1 VLVLYWRALLVNWR
15 VMLRV
20 AVAFVPAAVVGFLFY
35 RIVREYLDDV
45 AVTLWALLIGGNVLV
60 IFEVFHGERKDAIE
74 GVANM
79 SLVQALLIGVAQAL
93 ALIPGVSRAAA
104 TVLGGLTV
112 GLKRRTVVEFS
123 FLLAVPTMAAA
134 SGYSLYKER
143 PEGLDANEA
152 VLLAI
157 GMVVSFAVALVVV
170 RWLLRFVQTHTFI
183 WFGIYRIV
191 AAGVF
196 WWLLFGR

>member
-1 VLVLYWRALLVNWR
+1 
-15 VMLRV
+15 M
-20 AVAFVPAAVVGFLFY
+20 
-35 RIVREYLDDV
+35 
-45 AVTLWALLIGGNVLV
+45 
-60 IFEVFHGERKDAIE
+60 
-74 GVANM
+74 
-79 SLVQALLIGVAQAL
+79 

-104 TVLGGLTV
+104 TILGGLAV

-134 SGYSLYKER
+134 SAYSLYKER
-143 PEGLDANEA
+143 PEGLHADEA
-152 VLLAI
+152 VLLSI
-157 GMVVSFAVALVVV
+157 GMVVSFVVALVVV

-183 WFGIYRIV
+183 WFGVYRIV